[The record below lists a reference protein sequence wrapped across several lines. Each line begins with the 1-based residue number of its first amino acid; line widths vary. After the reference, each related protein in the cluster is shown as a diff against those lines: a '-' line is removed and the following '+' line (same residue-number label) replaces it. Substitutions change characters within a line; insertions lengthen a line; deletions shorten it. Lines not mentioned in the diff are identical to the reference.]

1 MSISI
6 HVNSDH
12 GDPDYVDFVS
22 KFLELNINLMWTTK
36 ISTEY
41 TMKQQTTQK
50 LIDIIANTKIV
61 YDNIV
66 NCLKPEKLNV
76 K

>member
-6 HVNSDH
+6 HVNSDN
-12 GDPDYVDFVS
+12 GDLDYVDFVS

-61 YDNIV
+61 HDNIV
-66 NCLKPEKLNV
+66 NCLQPEKLNV